1 MEWYYSKDKQ
11 QSGPVGSDGLIALQQ
26 KGEVAGNTL
35 VWREG
40 QGDWRE
46 FREVAGEVFA
56 DAADGSGE
64 GGRMETAVCA
74 HSGKVLPKSTM
85 VPYGDAWVA
94 PEHKDAFVQRLMEG
108 GRMELGEEG
117 EYGIEYMGFWW
128 RVLAAVIDYFVKLI
142 PSMLCQVPYL
152 IASFMAAASGSE
164 TATDEANPLG
174 IWTAAM
180 VATYLVAL
188 LGQLGVSIF
197 YDTWM
202 VGKYQATVGKMAIGA
217 VVVNPDGSRV
227 GYGKSFGRW
236 AAKKM
241 LNNTIL
247 MAIIMVPIVVV
258 AVVVGVGAGG
268 AFSEGA
274 PPDPSALAGM
284 IFLMLGGAAVFYPL
298 GLFPFWMCGLDR
310 EKRTLHDRVC
320 ATRVVK
326 KRVSL

>member
-11 QSGPVGSDGLIALQQ
+11 QAGPVGSDGLIALQQ
-26 KGEVAGNTL
+26 AGEVAGNTL

-46 FREVAGEVFA
+46 FREVAGEVFG
-56 DAADGSGE
+56 DAVGGSGE
-64 GGRMETAVCA
+64 GGGVETAVCA
-74 HSGKVLPKSTM
+74 YSAKVLPKSGM

-117 EYGIEYMGFWW
+117 EYGMQFMGFWW
-128 RVLAAVIDYFVKLI
+128 RALAALIDYFVKII
-142 PSMLCQVPYL
+142 PSMLCQVPYFV
-152 IASFMAAASGSE
+152 ASFMAAASG
-164 TATDEANPLG
+164 TQTGADDLNPLG
-174 IWTAAM
+174 AWTAAM
-180 VATYLVAL
+180 VATYLLAL

-241 LNNTIL
+241 LNNAIL
-247 MAIIMVPIVVV
+247 MAIIMIPIAVIAMV
-258 AVVVGVGAGG
+258 AGVGG
-268 AFSEGA
+268 ALSEGG
-274 PPDPSALAGM
+274 PVDPGALAAM
-284 IFLMLGGAAVFYPL
+284 VFLMFGAAAVFYPL

-326 KRVSL
+326 KRVSV